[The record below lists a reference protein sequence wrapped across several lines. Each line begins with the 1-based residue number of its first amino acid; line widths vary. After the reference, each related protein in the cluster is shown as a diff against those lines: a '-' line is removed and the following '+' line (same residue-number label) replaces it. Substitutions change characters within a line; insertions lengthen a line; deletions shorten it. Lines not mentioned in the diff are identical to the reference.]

1 MTVTGPRFVGRALN
15 HAGME
20 REVGTRTELAI
31 AVGLSWGML
40 VLHMLAR
47 NCGIAF
53 NFRASSLQ
61 SLRTGLHMGAVR
73 PD

>member
-20 REVGTRTELAI
+20 REVGTCTELAI
-31 AVGLSWGML
+31 AVGLSWEML

-47 NCGIAF
+47 NVA
-53 NFRASSLQ
+53 
-61 SLRTGLHMGAVR
+61 
-73 PD
+73 